1 MISAVSS
8 QLILK
13 TCYFL
18 ELKKNVPKKKK
29 KKTSPLADSSNDC
42 IIQKRRTEQVNCNV
56 LLRLSLLKNI

>member
-18 ELKKNVPKKKK
+18 ELKKMFQKKKK
-29 KKTSPLADSSNDC
+29 GPLPDSSNDY
-42 IIQKRRTEQVNCNV
+42 IQKRRTEQVNCNV
-56 LLRLSLLKNI
+56 LLQLSFLKNI

>member
-18 ELKKNVPKKKK
+18 ELKKNVPKKK